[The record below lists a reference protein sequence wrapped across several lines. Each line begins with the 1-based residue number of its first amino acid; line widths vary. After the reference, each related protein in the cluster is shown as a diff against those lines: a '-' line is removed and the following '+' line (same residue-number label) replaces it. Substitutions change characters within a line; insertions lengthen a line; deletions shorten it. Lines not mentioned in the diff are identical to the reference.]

1 MAKDFRASQVETARL
16 IATGSIPGSTA
27 GLIIYSGSI
36 ASDREG
42 TTASPT
48 LDTMLTDVGS
58 DVFMFVSG
66 TINSGNPNEF
76 NRTDVSLF
84 GGDVVI
90 SGTLYAE
97 RQVIE
102 VDSVADGDFY
112 VTGNVYFEPDANSTT
127 SVAFRNAAGST
138 IFNEEQL
145 NTCPNCNKHY
155 PFTPRERFDHFFGKN
170 NYEIV
175 KTPELAENPLN
186 FPGYKEKLERGR
198 KITGHHCAV
207 MVAQGVKDGIKVT
220 SFAIDSRFNGGSINA
235 SAGEAIVYCF
245 QKAIDDLTPVVAWS
259 EGGGQA
265 MQESNIALHYMVK
278 TVLAANTFKDSTKLP
293 FINIYTNKCYGGI
306 TASFAAPSIAD
317 ICFAEPSM
325 VGFAGQHIVKNQ
337 TREDLPEGFQSS
349 RVLVEKGM
357 CDGVFNRKEINE
369 KIIGI
374 LKILLKKNSEVN
386 SESLNETSGTNI
398 QTREAS

>member
-1 MAKDFRASQVETARL
+1 MNW
-16 IATGSIPGSTA
+16 
-27 GLIIYSGSI
+27 
-36 ASDREG
+36 
-42 TTASPT
+42 
-48 LDTMLTDVGS
+48 LTKA
-58 DVFMFVSG
+58 
-66 TINSGNPNEF
+66 IN
-76 NRTDVSLF
+76 F
-84 GGDVVI
+84 GEKIKKVLRKRP
-90 SGTLYAE
+90 SK
-97 RQVIE
+97 
-102 VDSVADGDFY
+102 VDI
-112 VTGNVYFEPDANSTT
+112 ANSKWIACCGN
-127 SVAFRNAAGST
+127 SPQLKST
-138 IFNEEQL
+138 IFNKEQL

-198 KITGHHCAV
+198 NITGHHCAV
-207 MVAQGVKDGIKVT
+207 MVAQGVRNGIKVT

-349 RVLVEKGM
+349 AVLVEKGM

-374 LKILLKKNSEVN
+374 LKILLKKNSEIN
-386 SESLNETSGTNI
+386 SESLNETSETNI

>member
-1 MAKDFRASQVETARL
+1 M
-16 IATGSIPGSTA
+16 
-27 GLIIYSGSI
+27 
-36 ASDREG
+36 
-42 TTASPT
+42 
-48 LDTMLTDVGS
+48 
-58 DVFMFVSG
+58 
-66 TINSGNPNEF
+66 
-76 NRTDVSLF
+76 
-84 GGDVVI
+84 
-90 SGTLYAE
+90 
-97 RQVIE
+97 
-102 VDSVADGDFY
+102 
-112 VTGNVYFEPDANSTT
+112 
-127 SVAFRNAAGST
+127 
-138 IFNEEQL
+138 
-145 NTCPNCNKHY
+145 
-155 PFTPRERFDHFFGKN
+155 
-170 NYEIV
+170 
-175 KTPELAENPLN
+175 N

-265 MQESNIALHYMVK
+265 MQESNIALHFMVK

>member
-1 MAKDFRASQVETARL
+1 MKVCILGDGLTSLALAKALVNKG
-16 IATGSIPGSTA
+16 ISTDVFLSNNNKKKDKSRTI
-27 GLIIYSGSI
+27 GISKSNIEFFNKNILNIEKFLWDINKIEIYSENLNNRKIIDFNDKKRLFSI
-36 ASDREG
+36 IKNHE
-42 TTASPT
+42 
-48 LDTMLTDVGS
+48 
-58 DVFMFVSG
+58 
-66 TINSGNPNEF
+66 
-76 NRTDVSLF
+76 
-84 GGDVVI
+84 
-90 SGTLYAE
+90 
-97 RQVIE
+97 
-102 VDSVADGDFY
+102 
-112 VTGNVYFEPDANSTT
+112 
-127 SVAFRNAAGST
+127 
-138 IFNEEQL
+138 L
-145 NTCPNCNKHY
+145 NTYLVKQLKKNK
-155 PFTPRERFDHFFGKN
+155 FFRFKKRVD
-170 NYEIV
+170 NYEII

-265 MQESNIALHYMVK
+265 MQESNIALHFMVK

-349 RVLVEKGM
+349 AVLVEKGM

-374 LKILLKKNSEVN
+374 LKLLLKKNSEVN

>member
-1 MAKDFRASQVETARL
+1 MNWLTKAIIFGEKIKKVLKKRPSKQELADSKW
-16 IATGSIPGSTA
+16 ISCCGTGPQ
-27 GLIIYSGSI
+27 LK
-36 ASDREG
+36 
-42 TTASPT
+42 
-48 LDTMLTDVGS
+48 
-58 DVFMFVSG
+58 
-66 TINSGNPNEF
+66 
-76 NRTDVSLF
+76 
-84 GGDVVI
+84 
-90 SGTLYAE
+90 
-97 RQVIE
+97 
-102 VDSVADGDFY
+102 
-112 VTGNVYFEPDANSTT
+112 
-127 SVAFRNAAGST
+127 ST
-138 IFNEEQL
+138 IFNKEQL

-207 MVAQGVKDGIKVT
+207 MVAQGVKNGIKVT

-293 FINIYTNKCYGGI
+293 FINIYTNKC
-306 TASFAAPSIAD
+306 
-317 ICFAEPSM
+317 
-325 VGFAGQHIVKNQ
+325 
-337 TREDLPEGFQSS
+337 
-349 RVLVEKGM
+349 
-357 CDGVFNRKEINE
+357 
-369 KIIGI
+369 
-374 LKILLKKNSEVN
+374 
-386 SESLNETSGTNI
+386 
-398 QTREAS
+398 